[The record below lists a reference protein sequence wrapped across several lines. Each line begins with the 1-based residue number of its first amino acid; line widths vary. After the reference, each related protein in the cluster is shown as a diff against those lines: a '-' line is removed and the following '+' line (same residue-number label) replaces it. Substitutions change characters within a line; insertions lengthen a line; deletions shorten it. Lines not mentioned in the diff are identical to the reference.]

1 MALIEIA
8 KKVGEQMGKSLMK
21 EKIKK
26 NSKGEEEMAK
36 VIPQFKKT
44 ETKEE
49 ELAEPLD
56 IRESENEEKEIHMNQ
71 MSREEAK
78 KAWEEKQ
85 NEAKAIKSKY
95 IYKQVAPGKVE
106 KVKIESEGK

>member
-8 KKVGEQMGKSLMK
+8 KKIGEQMGKSLMK

-26 NSKGEEEMAK
+26 NSKGEEEMAE
-36 VIPQFKKT
+36 ITPQFVKKETVEEENAEPVNVRKT
-44 ETKEE
+44 EDE
-49 ELAEPLD
+49 
-56 IRESENEEKEIHMNQ
+56 ESEMHRSQ
-71 MSREEAK
+71 MLREEAK

-85 NEAKAIKSKY
+85 NKMSAIKSKF

-106 KVKIESEGK
+106 KVKIEKEEK